1 MIGKERTKEFGGVP
15 MTCQIHRSILIS
27 FVAIF
32 VCTGIAWSQ
41 QAKSGG
47 SLKVAFESD
56 VPGMD
61 PHTSL
66 GVQAQVLIP
75 ILFNTLVTIDENLD
89 VVPDLASSWEV
100 KDGGKTYLFHLHKGV
115 KFHDG
120 TDCDAAAVKWNF
132 DRLLNPEEKVLT
144 ASFFTMVESVERVDA
159 HTLKITLQYPTETFL
174 RALANY
180 RKGFPVISP
189 TAYKTWGKQDLPA
202 HPVGTGPFKLA
213 KWEQNSVIL
222 MERNAHYFKPGLPYL
237 DRIEFRIMKD
247 GVTRATALR
256 AGEVDFVNLVP
267 IEHVERLTRDPKV
280 RVLRGPETAT
290 IFLVANH
297 GRKPFD
303 DVRVRQATIGYGI
316 DRRVIAKS
324 ALLGLVPP
332 LLSFVPPG
340 TLGHKDFLEMYPYNP
355 EKAKALLKEA
365 GFDEGNPLKYTLMT
379 HGANPVLPT
388 IATIIKTQLANSGVE
403 VNVEVLDR
411 PVFLKRIRE
420 HDLDQTLTIGSH
432 FVDPYARAYLMETT
446 GGSLNIPNHSDTHVD
461 VLIDKLR
468 RSTDREEF
476 LEVGYELQTYDA
488 QRLIYPSVA
497 ADPYVQAAR
506 DYVKGY
512 VFMRGLKV
520 SFETTWLDKP

>member
-1 MIGKERTKEFGGVP
+1 MVA
-15 MTCQIHRSILIS
+15 LI
-27 FVAIF
+27 FLLV
-32 VCTGIAWSQ
+32 GWGWPQ
-41 QAKSGG
+41 QPKSGG
-47 SLKVAFESD
+47 TLKIAFESD

-66 GVQAQVLIP
+66 GVQVQVLIP
-75 ILFNTLVTIDENLD
+75 NLFNTLVTIDEHLD
-89 VVPDLASSWEV
+89 VVPDLAKSWEV
-100 KDGGKTYLFHLHKGV
+100 QDGGKTYLFHLHKGV

-132 DRLLNPEEKVLT
+132 DRLRNPEEKVLT
-144 ASFFTMVESVERVDA
+144 APFFTMVESIEPLDA

-180 RKGFPVISP
+180 RKGFPIISP
-189 TAYKTWGKQDLPA
+189 TAYKKWGKQDLA
-202 HPVGTGPFKLA
+202 LHPTGTGPFKLA
-213 KWEQNSVIL
+213 KWEQNSLIL
-222 MERNAHYFKPGLPYL
+222 LERHAPYFKPGLPYL
-237 DRIEFRIMKD
+237 EKIEFRIMKD

-256 AGEVDFVNLVP
+256 AGEVDFINLVP
-267 IEHVERLTRDPKV
+267 IEHVDRLTKDPKV
-280 RVLRGPETAT
+280 GVLRGPETAT

-297 GRKPFD
+297 GREPFD
-303 DVRVRQATIGYGI
+303 DIKVRRATIGHGI
-316 DRRVIAKS
+316 DRQVIAKS

-332 LLSFVPPG
+332 LLSFVPQG
-340 TLGHKDFLEMYPYNP
+340 TLGHKDFLELYPYSP
-355 EKAKALLKEA
+355 DRAKALLKEV
-365 GFDEGNPLKYTLMT
+365 GFNERNPLKFTLMT

-388 IATIIKTQLANSGVE
+388 IATIIKTQLASSGVE

-411 PVFLKRIRE
+411 PVYLKRLRE
-420 HDLDQTLTIGSH
+420 HDFDQTLTIGSH
-432 FVDPYARAYLMETT
+432 FVDPYARAYLMETA

-468 RSTDREEF
+468 HAADRDEF
-476 LEVGYELQTYDA
+476 LRLSHELQAYDA
-488 QRLIYPSVA
+488 EQLIYPSVA

-520 SFETTWLDKP
+520 SFETVWLDR

>member
-1 MIGKERTKEFGGVP
+1 MMQQVG
-15 MTCQIHRSILIS
+15 RSILCS
-27 FVAIF
+27 LFMLLLTVGVAP
-32 VCTGIAWSQ
+32 AQ
-41 QAKSGG
+41 QPKHGG
-47 SLKVAFESD
+47 TLKIAFESD

-66 GVQAQVLIP
+66 GVQVQVLIP
-75 ILFNTLVTIDENLD
+75 NLFNTLVTIDENLD
-89 VVPDLASSWEV
+89 VVPDLAASWDV
-100 KDGGKTYLFHLHKGV
+100 QDGGKTYIFHLHPGV

-144 ASFFTMVESVERVDA
+144 AAFFSMVEAVEPVDA
-159 HTLKITLQYPTETFL
+159 QTLKITLQYPTETFL

-180 RKGFPVISP
+180 RKGFPIISP
-189 TAYKTWGKQDLPA
+189 AAYKTWGKQDLTA
-202 HPVGTGPFKLA
+202 HPTGTGPFKLA
-213 KWEQNSVIL
+213 RWEQNSLIL
-222 MERNAHYFKPGLPYL
+222 LERNAQYFKPGLPYL

-267 IEHVERLTRDPKV
+267 IEHVERLAKDSKMHI
-280 RVLRGPETAT
+280 LRGPETAT
-290 IFLVANH
+290 IFLVANN

-303 DVRVRQATIGYGI
+303 DLRVRQATIGYGI
-316 DRRVIAKS
+316 DRRLIAKS
-324 ALLGLVPP
+324 ALLGLASP
-332 LLSFVPPG
+332 LVSFVPPG
-340 TLGHKDFLEMYPYNP
+340 TLGHKDFLELYPYNP
-355 EKAKALLKEA
+355 AKAKALLKEA
-365 GFDEGNPLKYTLMT
+365 GFDERNPLKYTLMT

-420 HDLDQTLTIGSH
+420 HELDQVLTIGSH

-446 GGSLNIPNHSDTHVD
+446 GGSLNIPNHRDTQVD

-468 RSTDREEF
+468 RSSDPEEF
-476 LEVGYELQTYDA
+476 LKVGYELQTYDA
-488 QRLIYPSVA
+488 EHLIYPSVA
-497 ADPYVQAAR
+497 GDPFVQAAR
-506 DYVKGY
+506 DHVKGY

-520 SFETTWLDKP
+520 SFEPVWLDR

>member
-1 MIGKERTKEFGGVP
+1 
-15 MTCQIHRSILIS
+15 MTRQVGRLILIS
-27 FVAIF
+27 VITLLIL
-32 VCTGIAWSQ
+32 TGIATAQ
-41 QAKSGG
+41 QPKHGG
-47 SLKVAFESD
+47 TLKIAFESD

-61 PHTSL
+61 PHISL
-66 GVQAQVLIP
+66 GVQVQVLIP
-75 ILFNTLVTIDENLD
+75 SLFNTLVTIDDNLD
-89 VVPDLASSWEV
+89 VIPDLATSWEV
-100 KDGGKTYLFHLHKGV
+100 QDGGKTYLFHLPQGV

-132 DRLLNPEEKVLT
+132 DRLLNPEEKILT
-144 ASFFTMVESVERVDA
+144 APFFTMIETVEPVDA
-159 HTLKITLQYPTETFL
+159 QTLKITLQYPTETFL

-180 RKGFPVISP
+180 RKGFPIISP
-189 TAYKTWGKQDLPA
+189 TAYKTWGKQDLAA
-202 HPVGTGPFKLA
+202 HPTGTGPFKLA
-213 KWEQNSVIL
+213 KWEQNALIL
-222 MERNAHYFKPGLPYL
+222 LERNAQYFKPGLPYL
-237 DRIEFRIMKD
+237 EKIEFRIMKD

-267 IEHVERLTRDPKV
+267 VEHVERLGKDPKV
-280 RVLRGPETAT
+280 RVLRGPGDGHHLS
-290 IFLVANH
+290 IANN

-324 ALLGLVPP
+324 ALLGLASP
-332 LLSFVPPG
+332 LVSFVPQG
-340 TLGHKDFLEMYPYNP
+340 TLGHKDFLELYPYNP

-365 GFDEGNPLKYTLMT
+365 GFDERNPLKYALMT

-411 PVFLKRIRE
+411 PVFLKRLQS
-420 HDLDQTLTIGSH
+420 HDLDQVLTIGSH

-446 GGSLNIPNHSDTHVD
+446 AGSLNIPNHSDTHVD
-461 VLIDKLR
+461 ALIDKLR
-468 RSTDREEF
+468 RSADREEF
-476 LEVGYELQTYDA
+476 LKVGYELQAYDA
-488 QRLIYPSVA
+488 EHLIYPSVA
-497 ADPYVQAAR
+497 GDPFVQAAR

-520 SFETTWLDKP
+520 SFEPVWLDR

>member
-1 MIGKERTKEFGGVP
+1 MVGLVLLLAGWGWT
-15 MTCQIHRSILIS
+15 
-27 FVAIF
+27 
-32 VCTGIAWSQ
+32 Q
-41 QAKSGG
+41 QPKSGG
-47 SLKVAFESD
+47 TLKIAFESD

-66 GVQAQVLIP
+66 GVQVQVLIP
-75 ILFNTLVTIDENLD
+75 SLFNTLVTIDEHLD
-89 VVPDLASSWEV
+89 VVPDLATSWEV
-100 KDGGKTYLFHLHKGV
+100 QDGGKTYLFHLHKGV

-144 ASFFTMVESVERVDA
+144 APFFTMIESVDPLDA

-180 RKGFPVISP
+180 RKGFPIISP
-189 TAYKTWGKQDLPA
+189 TAYKKWGKQDLPL
-202 HPVGTGPFKLA
+202 HPTGTGPFKLA
-213 KWEQNSVIL
+213 KWEQNSLIL
-222 MERNAHYFKPGLPYL
+222 LERHEQYFKPGLPYL
-237 DRIEFRIMKD
+237 ERIEFRIMKD
-247 GVTRATALR
+247 GVTRATVLR
-256 AGEVDFVNLVP
+256 AGEVDFINLVP
-267 IEHVERLTRDPKV
+267 IEHVERLIKDPKIH
-280 RVLRGPETAT
+280 VLRGPATAT

-303 DVRVRQATIGYGI
+303 DVRVRRATIGHGI
-316 DRRVIAKS
+316 DRQVIAKS

-332 LLSFVPPG
+332 LLSFVPQG
-340 TLGHKDFLEMYPYNP
+340 TLGHQDFLELYPYSP
-355 EKAKALLKEA
+355 DRTKALLKEV
-365 GFDEGNPLKYTLMT
+365 GFDERNPLKFALMT
-379 HGANPVLPT
+379 HSANPVLPT
-388 IATIIKTQLANSGVE
+388 IATILKTQLARSGVE

-420 HDLDQTLTIGSH
+420 HDFDQTLTIGSH

-446 GGSLNIPNHSDTHVD
+446 GGSLNIPNHRDTHVD

-468 RSTDREEF
+468 RAADRDEF
-476 LEVGYELQTYDA
+476 LRLSQELQAYDA
-488 QRLIYPSVA
+488 EQLIYPSVA

-520 SFETTWLDKP
+520 SFETAWLDR

>member
-1 MIGKERTKEFGGVP
+1 
-15 MTCQIHRSILIS
+15 MTPQLRRSILFS
-27 FVAIF
+27 LVVLCVFSGVAAAQ
-32 VCTGIAWSQ
+32 TP
-41 QAKSGG
+41 KPGG
-47 SLKVAFESD
+47 TLKIAFESD

-66 GVQAQVLIP
+66 GVQVQVLIP
-75 ILFNTLVTIDENLD
+75 SLFNTLVTIDENFE
-89 VVPDLASSWEV
+89 VVPDLASAWEV
-100 KDGGKTYLFHLHKGV
+100 KDGGKTYIFHLHKGV

-120 TDCDAAAVKWNF
+120 TDCDAAAIKWNF

-144 ASFFTMVESVERVDA
+144 APFFTVVEAVEAVDA

-180 RKGFPVISP
+180 RKGFPILSP
-189 TAYKTWGKQDLPA
+189 TAYKAWGKQDLAA
-202 HPVGTGPFKLA
+202 HPTGTGPFKLA
-213 KWEQNSVIL
+213 KWEQNALIL
-222 MERNAHYFKPGLPYL
+222 LERNAQYFKPSLPYL
-237 DRIEFRIMKD
+237 ERIEFRIMKD

-267 IEHVERLTRDPKV
+267 IEHVERLSKDPKI

-290 IFLVANH
+290 IFLVANN

-324 ALLGLVPP
+324 ALLGLASP
-332 LLSFVPPG
+332 LVSFVPQG
-340 TLGHKDFLEMYPYNP
+340 TLGHTDFLERYPYSP
-355 EKAKALLKEA
+355 EKAKALLQEA
-365 GFDEGNPLKYTLMT
+365 GFNERNPLKYTLIT
-379 HGANPVLPT
+379 HAANPVLPT
-388 IATIIKTQLANSGVE
+388 VATIIKTQLANSGVE

-420 HDLDQTLTIGSH
+420 HDLDQVLTIGSH

-446 GGSLNIPNHSDTHVD
+446 AGSLNIPNHSDTHVD
-461 VLIDKLR
+461 ALIDKLR
-468 RSTDREEF
+468 RAVDREEF
-476 LEVGYELQTYDA
+476 LKVGHELQAYDA
-488 QRLIYPSVA
+488 ERLIYPSVA
-497 ADPYVQAAR
+497 GDPFVQAAR

-520 SFETTWLDKP
+520 SFESVWLAR

>member
-1 MIGKERTKEFGGVP
+1 MRRHVGRTLFLSLVTLLVVTGLATPQQPKPGG
-15 MTCQIHRSILIS
+15 T
-27 FVAIF
+27 
-32 VCTGIAWSQ
+32 
-41 QAKSGG
+41 
-47 SLKVAFESD
+47 LKIAFESD

-66 GVQAQVLIP
+66 GVQVQVLIP
-75 ILFNTLVTIDENLD
+75 ILFNTLVTIDEHLE
-89 VVPDLASSWEV
+89 VAPDLASAWEV
-100 KDGGKTYLFHLHKGV
+100 KDGGKTYIFHLHKGV

-144 ASFFTMVESVERVDA
+144 ASFFTMVESVEPLDV
-159 HTLKITLQYPTETFL
+159 HTLKIRLQYPTETFL

-180 RKGFPVISP
+180 RKGFPILSP
-189 TAYKTWGKQDLPA
+189 TAYKTWGKQDLPS

-213 KWEQNSVIL
+213 KWEQNSLIL
-222 MERNAHYFKPGLPYL
+222 LERNPHYFKPGLPYL

-256 AGEVDFVNLVP
+256 TGEVDFVNLVP
-267 IEHVERLTRDPKV
+267 TEHVERLAKDPKV
-280 RVLRGPETAT
+280 RVLRGPPTAT

-303 DVRVRQATIGYGI
+303 DVRVRRATIGYGI
-316 DRRVIAKS
+316 DRHLIAKS
-324 ALLGLVPP
+324 ALLGLAPP
-332 LLSFVPPG
+332 LLSFVPQG
-340 TLGHKDFLEMYPYNP
+340 TLGHKDFLELYPYSP
-355 EKAKALLKEA
+355 DQAKALLQEA
-365 GFDEGNPLKYTLMT
+365 GFDERHPLKYTLMT
-379 HGANPVLPT
+379 HSANPVLPT
-388 IATIIKTQLANSGVE
+388 IATIIKTQLAHSGVQ
-403 VNVEVLDR
+403 VTVEVLDR

-461 VLIDKLR
+461 ALINRLR
-468 RSTDREEF
+468 RTADREEF
-476 LEVGYELQTYDA
+476 LKVGYELQAYDA
-488 QRLIYPSVA
+488 ERLIYPSVA
-497 ADPYVQAAR
+497 GDPFVQAAR
-506 DYVKGY
+506 DYVEGY

-520 SFETTWLDKP
+520 SFENTWLKK

>member
-1 MIGKERTKEFGGVP
+1 
-15 MTCQIHRSILIS
+15 MTRQTSRSIFISLIMVLV
-27 FVAIF
+27 F
-32 VCTGIAWSQ
+32 TGMALSQ
-41 QAKSGG
+41 QPKSGG
-47 SLKVAFESD
+47 SLKIAFESD

-61 PHTSL
+61 PHISL
-66 GVQAQVLIP
+66 GVQVQVLIP
-75 ILFNTLVTIDENLD
+75 SLFNTLVTIDENLA
-89 VVPDLASSWEV
+89 VIPDLAEAWQV
-100 KDGGKTYLFHLHKGV
+100 QDGGKTYLFHLHKGV

-132 DRLLNPEEKVLT
+132 ERLLNPEEKVLT
-144 ASFFTMVESVERVDA
+144 APFFKMIEAVEPVDA
-159 HTLKITLQYPTETFL
+159 RTLKITLEYPTETFL

-180 RKGFPVISP
+180 RKGFPIISP
-189 TAYKTWGKQDLPA
+189 AAYKKWGKEDLPL
-202 HPVGTGPFKLA
+202 HPTGTGPFKLA
-213 KWEQNSVIL
+213 KWEQNALIL
-222 MERNAHYFKPGLPYL
+222 LERHEQYFKPGLPYL
-237 DRIEFRIMKD
+237 ERIEFRIMKG

-267 IEHVERLTRDPKV
+267 IEHVERLGRDPKV

-290 IFLVANH
+290 IFLVANN

-316 DRRVIAKS
+316 DRQVIAKS

-340 TLGHKDFLEMYPYNP
+340 TLGHKDFLEMYPHRP
-355 EKAKALLKEA
+355 ETAKALLKEA
-365 GFDEGNPLKYTLMT
+365 GFDERNPLKYTLMT
-379 HGANPVLPT
+379 HAANPVLPT
-388 IATIIKTQLANSGVE
+388 IATIIKTQLAGSGVQ

-420 HDLDQTLTIGSH
+420 HDLDQVLTIGSH

-446 GGSLNIPNHSDTHVD
+446 AGSLNIPNHSDTHVD

-468 RSTDREEF
+468 RAADREEF
-476 LEVGYELQTYDA
+476 LRVSHELQAYDA
-488 QRLIYPSVA
+488 ERLIYPSVA
-497 ADPYVQAAR
+497 GDPFVQAAR
-506 DYVKGY
+506 DYVRGY

-520 SFETTWLDKP
+520 SFETTWLDRP